1 MCGCVFVGV
10 GVHVNIHV
18 SSHLY
23 TCTVQCSIVQEGG
36 REDTGTQDILVTMM
50 MGAVVGD
57 IGG

>member
-1 MCGCVFVGV
+1 MCLC
-10 GVHVNIHV
+10 NISSDTCIHV
-18 SSHLY
+18 QYSALY
-23 TCTVQCSIVQEGG
+23 KKEGGREGG